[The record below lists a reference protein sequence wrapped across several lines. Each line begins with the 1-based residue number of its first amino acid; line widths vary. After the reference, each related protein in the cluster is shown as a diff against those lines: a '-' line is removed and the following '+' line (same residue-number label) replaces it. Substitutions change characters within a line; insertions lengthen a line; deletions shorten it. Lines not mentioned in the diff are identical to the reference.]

1 MKDGEQVRKG
11 SSMEM
16 DIMDDSGYEGCWSRL
31 WVRRSDF
38 VKMIGSDDAFICPSN
53 GRCRRVYRL
62 DLDRSHLTNAN
73 RPVG

>member
-38 VKMIGSDDAFICPSN
+38 VKMIGSDDAFIYACPMED
-53 GRCRRVYRL
+53 VEEYIDWIL
-62 DLDRSHLTNAN
+62 IDPT
-73 RPVG
+73 